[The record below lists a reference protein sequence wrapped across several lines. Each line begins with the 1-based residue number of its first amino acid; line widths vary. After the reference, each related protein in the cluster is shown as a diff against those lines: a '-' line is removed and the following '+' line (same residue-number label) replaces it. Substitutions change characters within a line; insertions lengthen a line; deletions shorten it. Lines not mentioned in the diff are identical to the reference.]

1 MVFRCKMN
9 VLLVALPFCEEVQ
22 NKHRYHHY
30 TWEGINDNTWW
41 NIIILGTNNCSTVNP
56 NGGIALHFTSCA
68 SSSSRIE
75 TNKKDTEVSSSHPS
89 AATCGEHPSSTGLW
103 PLGKFGRTVEDG
115 KEIRSQGKEE
125 RSQCPRSPQQR
136 RVWRELC
143 GAFSFNS
150 IGTGRFIMGA
160 SLTNETITDG
170 QNGNIVLQFL
180 TSPGMEG

>member
-1 MVFRCKMN
+1 MN
-9 VLLVALPFCEEVQ
+9 VLLVALPLCEEVQ
-22 NKHRYHHY
+22 NKPRYHYY

-41 NIIILGTNNCSTVNP
+41 NIIILGTYNNSTVNP
-56 NGGIALHFTSCA
+56 NGGIALHFTSACC

-75 TNKKDTEVSSSHPS
+75 TNEKDTEVTSSHPS
-89 AATCGEHPSSTGLW
+89 ATTCGGHPSSTGLW

-115 KEIRSQGKEE
+115 KEIWSQGKEE

-143 GAFSFNS
+143 GAFSFTS
-150 IGTGRFIMGA
+150 IGTGRFIMGE

-170 QNGNIVLQFL
+170 QNSNIVLQFL